1 MKRVIAIGALIL
13 SAAFLGGKLASLPI
27 PTSSR
32 VSPGAE
38 TQYVGSQNNTRST
51 SLEDGLDSLFQ
62 PYGRNR
68 PYSARISLSTYRTF
82 QD

>member
-51 SLEDGLDSLFQ
+51 SLEEGLDGLFTPS
-62 PYGRNR
+62 GRDR

-82 QD
+82 HD